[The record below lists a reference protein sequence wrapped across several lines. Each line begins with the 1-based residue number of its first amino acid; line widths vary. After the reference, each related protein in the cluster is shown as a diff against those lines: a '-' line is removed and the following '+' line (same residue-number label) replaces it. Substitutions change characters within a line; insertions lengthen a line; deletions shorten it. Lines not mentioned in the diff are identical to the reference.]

1 MKGYKYIVLTIV
13 ALAILFFSITGSGN
27 KMPESSNT
35 YREDTKRIVLLAH
48 VYNNDY
54 WNIVKKGAEAA
65 AKERGCIL
73 EYDGPE
79 TSSLQESLRLI
90 EKSIVAK
97 KDGIITYVLEE
108 QPTIPLINKAIS
120 KGIPVITVDTDAKK
134 SSRVAYV
141 GTDNK
146 KAGEEAAEVLIGK
159 LGKNDEVGII
169 MGGSNN
175 TNQLERVEGFKSYL
189 QKHSN
194 IEIVDIK
201 SSNSYALE
209 AELAAKKILKEAP
222 YVDAIFCT
230 SALDGMGAARAVA
243 DIKMQGKVHVVSF
256 DDLPETLEYINQGVI
271 YATVAQKPYDMG
283 YKAVNLMMDI
293 IEGKNIE
300 KGEYITDTEVITK
313 ALLDAQKKGERLK

>member
-1 MKGYKYIVLTIV
+1 MKGYKYIVLTIA
-13 ALAILFFSITGSGN
+13 ALGILLLSIIWN
-27 KMPESSNT
+27 KSTIQIDNT
-35 YREDTKRIVLLAH
+35 ENLKDKKRIVLLAH

-54 WNIVKKGAEAA
+54 WNIVKKGAEDAA
-65 AKERGCIL
+65 EKRDCIL

-79 TSSLQESLRLI
+79 TSSLEESLRLI
-90 EKSIVAK
+90 EKSIIAK
-97 KDGIITYVLEE
+97 KDGIITYVLAEE
-108 QPTIPLINKAIS
+108 SATPYINKAMS

-134 SSRVAYV
+134 SNRAAYV
-141 GTDNK
+141 GTDNI
-146 KAGEEAAEVLIGK
+146 KAGEAGARALMNK
-159 LGKNDEVGII
+159 LGMNGEVGII

-175 TNQLERVEGFKSYL
+175 TNQLERVEGFKSYIE
-189 QKHSN
+189 KYSN
-194 IEIVDIK
+194 IEIVETR

-243 DIKMQGKVHVVSF
+243 DIKMQGRVHVISF
-256 DDLPETLEYINQGVI
+256 DDLPETMEYINQGVI

-293 IEGKNIE
+293 LEGKTLE
-300 KGEYITDTEVITK
+300 KNEYITEIEIITNET
-313 ALLDAQKKGERLK
+313 LEEEKKELE